1 MKISI
6 SNIIGVLRVIIY
18 KIRYGKRL
26 EIDFSESKKL
36 VYIGKGC
43 KVKIGKNSHLKI
55 SGGDY
60 FDDYTYLSV
69 QDGGVCII
77 EKDVYFNTFSKI
89 YCINNIK
96 IGNGCIFGSNTAIYD
111 HNHNIVRNIPINKS
125 GMRKGKVKIEDN
137 VWVGTNSV
145 ILMGTSIKSGNVI
158 GANTVVS
165 KNLSVRGVYC
175 GMPAKLIKEIK

>member
-1 MKISI
+1 M
-6 SNIIGVLRVIIY
+6 
-18 KIRYGKRL
+18 
-26 EIDFSESKKL
+26 
-36 VYIGKGC
+36 
-43 KVKIGKNSHLKI
+43 
-55 SGGDY
+55 
-60 FDDYTYLSV
+60 
-69 QDGGVCII
+69 
-77 EKDVYFNTFSKI
+77 
-89 YCINNIK
+89 
-96 IGNGCIFGSNTAIYD
+96 
-111 HNHNIVRNIPINKS
+111 RNIPINKS